1 MKSSRIFAILVIAAL
16 MASFFY
22 FDLGQYL
29 QLDYLKSQRDN
40 FLSLYENYPLQ
51 TISIYMLIY
60 ILSTAL
66 SLPGATI
73 LTLAGG
79 AVFGLTAGTIIVSFA
94 STIGASFAFLAS
106 RFILRDSIESKFGD
120 RLQTINKGLEKDGAF
135 YLFSLRLIPVV
146 PFFVINLV
154 MGLTKLPLFTFFWV
168 SQLGMFAGTIAYV
181 NAGTQLSQLDSLK
194 GILSPS
200 LIASFAFIGV
210 LPIFAKKL
218 VSILNASK
226 VYKKF
231 KKPRKFD
238 YNLLVIGAGA
248 GGLVSAYIGAAVKAK
263 VGLIEKEKMG
273 GDCLNTGCVPS
284 KALIQSCKMLSYAK
298 RSEEFGFKST
308 KVDFDFSDLMHR
320 VQNVIKK
327 IEPHDS
333 VERYTELG
341 VECIKGFA
349 KILSPWEIQVG
360 DKVLTTKNIVIAAGA
375 GPLVPDFPGLEN
387 INYYTT
393 DTIWN
398 IRSQPKSLV
407 ILGAGPIGC
416 ELGQCFQ
423 RLGTKV
429 TIIEMADKALTREDD
444 DVGTLVVER
453 LEKEGICF
461 KTAHKAKSFTLKGDK
476 KVIVCEHNA
485 QEVEIECDDILFA
498 LGRKARVSGYGLE
511 ELGIDLTNRGTIEV
525 NEFLQTK
532 YPNIYVAGD
541 VTGPYQFT
549 HVASHQAWFCAVNAL
564 FSPFKKFKVDYRV
577 IPWVTFCD
585 PEIARVGLNEK
596 EAKEKNIAYELTSY
610 NIDDL
615 DRAIAD
621 SEAHGVVKV
630 LTVPGKDKILG
641 ATIVSCHAGEL
652 ITEFVAAMKHGYGLN
667 KILGTIHAY
676 PTWSEANKYAAG
688 AWKRGNKPEGLLTY
702 VEKFHSM
709 RR

>member
-1 MKSSRIFAILVIAAL
+1 
-16 MASFFY
+16 
-22 FDLGQYL
+22 
-29 QLDYLKSQRDN
+29 
-40 FLSLYENYPLQ
+40 
-51 TISIYMLIY
+51 
-60 ILSTAL
+60 
-66 SLPGATI
+66 
-73 LTLAGG
+73 
-79 AVFGLTAGTIIVSFA
+79 
-94 STIGASFAFLAS
+94 
-106 RFILRDSIESKFGD
+106 
-120 RLQTINKGLEKDGAF
+120 
-135 YLFSLRLIPVV
+135 
-146 PFFVINLV
+146 
-154 MGLTKLPLFTFFWV
+154 
-168 SQLGMFAGTIAYV
+168 
-181 NAGTQLSQLDSLK
+181 
-194 GILSPS
+194 
-200 LIASFAFIGV
+200 
-210 LPIFAKKL
+210 
-218 VSILNASK
+218 
-226 VYKKF
+226 
-231 KKPRKFD
+231 
-238 YNLLVIGAGA
+238 
-248 GGLVSAYIGAAVKAK
+248 
-263 VGLIEKEKMG
+263 
-273 GDCLNTGCVPS
+273 
-284 KALIQSCKMLSYAK
+284 MLSYAK

-308 KVDFDFSDLMHR
+308 KVDFDFAEVMSR

-341 VECIKGFA
+341 VECIEGFA

-360 DKVLTTKNIVIAAGA
+360 DKVLSTKNIVLAAGA
-375 GPLVPDFPGLEN
+375 GPLVPNFPGLKDV
-387 INYYTT
+387 NYYTT

-398 IRSQPKSLV
+398 LRSQPKSLV
-407 ILGAGPIGC
+407 ILGGGPIGC

-423 RLGTKV
+423 RLGTEV

-444 DVGTLVVER
+444 DVGALVVER
-453 LEKEGICF
+453 LEKEGINF
-461 KTAHKAKSFTLKGDK
+461 KTGHKAKSFSLKGDK
-476 KVIVCEHNA
+476 KVIVCEHDGK
-485 QEVEIECDDILFA
+485 EVEIECDDILFA
-498 LGRKARVSGYGLE
+498 LGRKARVTGYGLE
-511 ELGIDLTNRGTIEV
+511 ELGVDLTNRGTIEV

-596 EAKEKNIAYELTSY
+596 EAKEKNIAYELSTY
-610 NIDDL
+610 EIDDL

-676 PTWSEANKYAAG
+676 PTWSEANKYVAG
-688 AWKRGNKPEGLLTY
+688 VWKRKNKPEGLLTY